1 MKVDFHQIKDSEEIR
16 VIVQA
21 SDRTWIFMAQWKQL
35 WKAADVT
42 QRLVLALA
50 GGMGL
55 RRFEI
60 AQLNLGDIEGNVM
73 TIYGKGSGP
82 QGKVTKKEV
91 PPTVLRCISEYMP
104 VREKILAE
112 NGDYANG
119 NLLVMESVRRGA
131 PATLRF
137 VETTLHKLSEA
148 TGIKLTC
155 HTLRRFYCMALIDSG
170 TEIDTVRR
178 MMRHE
183 SIITTYDCYVR
194 ADPRKIANATTT
206 VEDAIFG

>member
-82 QGKVTKKEV
+82 QGKVTKKRSR
-91 PPTVLRCISEYMP
+91 PRSL
-104 VREKILAE
+104 
-112 NGDYANG
+112 
-119 NLLVMESVRRGA
+119 GA
-131 PATLRF
+131 SR
-137 VETTLHKLSEA
+137 S
-148 TGIKLTC
+148 TC
-155 HTLRRFYCMALIDSG
+155 
-170 TEIDTVRR
+170 
-178 MMRHE
+178 
-183 SIITTYDCYVR
+183 
-194 ADPRKIANATTT
+194 P
-206 VEDAIFG
+206 